1 MLDTDLVPNHW
12 ANFAEHLQYQ
22 LATLIDNEL
31 KYFVFDTAAAGQCPD
46 NDEDALYEILSD
58 MTEWK
63 VHIKID

>member
-1 MLDTDLVPNHW
+1 MLDTDSVRNHW

-46 NDEDALYEILSD
+46 DDEDALYEILSD

>member
-1 MLDTDLVPNHW
+1 MLDTDSVRNHW

-31 KYFVFDTAAAGQCPD
+31 KYIVFDTAAAGQCPD
-46 NDEDALYEILSD
+46 NDEDVLYEILSD